1 MFFFPDNCSFI
12 IRKLHKVAL
21 TCFFIFSFSFVFSQA
36 DSSYVV
42 TFDFNEHQIKENDNK
57 VVIKPIGV
65 SLTADRFGNEKSA
78 VYIHGNVYSYLN
90 LGTSE
95 LLKPKRGTIS
105 LWVKLDRRVYSGK
118 GYDSNPIIATKNGP
132 GEDFVIAYT
141 IVYDCYSK
149 RLMACTTKDSLKEA
163 VVAADNSFQFG
174 KWNHVAIT
182 FDSSFFAFYVN
193 GVLQQK
199 SQKDFDTKYYDKDSV
214 VIGHTASKKNERYSQ
229 GQFDDIKIF
238 HKVLNDQEILDLYNA
253 PNPNKVKNFLS
264 NAFKYI
270 VIIVLLIIVIVV
282 LVLRNKKALK
292 RQKEQ
297 LELINKISEL
307 ELKVVKS
314 QMNPH
319 FISNCLAAIQELI
332 LKNEVDKAVQ
342 YLAKFSYFLRQIL
355 NYSDKNYITL
365 NQELEIIKLNV
376 ELEQLRFKNKFDF
389 YLEIAKDIDIHEIVI
404 PSMLTQPFI
413 ENAIWHGLLP
423 LNNLR
428 IPRLIIRVLLV
439 NDFPIIEIEDN
450 GVGREFSLN
459 AKEDSKGT
467 KLVIDK
473 IETLNRLANNSNYK
487 LQIIDLFDDQ
497 NIPSGTKVIIQLDHI
512 RE

>member
-1 MFFFPDNCSFI
+1 MFKEIVFI
-12 IRKLHKVAL
+12 L
-21 TCFFIFSFSFVFSQA
+21 FIFINLAKLSA
-36 DSSYVV
+36 KIDTNVV
-42 TFDFNEHQIKENDNK
+42 LTFDFNSQQIKEKNNLIR
-57 VVIKPIGV
+57 IKPVGV
-65 SLTADRFGNEKSA
+65 TLTEDRFGNEKSA
-78 VYIHGNVYSYLN
+78 IYIHGNVYSYLN
-90 LGTSE
+90 LGTSK

-105 LWVKLDRRVYSGK
+105 LWVNLDRRVYSGK
-118 GYDSNPIIATKNGP
+118 GYDSNPIIVTKNGP

-141 IVYDCYSK
+141 IVYDCYSR
-149 RLMACTTKDSLKEA
+149 RLMACATKDSIKEA
-163 VVAADNSFQFG
+163 LVAADDNFQFG
-174 KWNHVAIT
+174 KWNHIAIT
-182 FDSSFFAFYVN
+182 LDSNFFAFYVN

-199 SQKDFDTKYYDKDSV
+199 SKKDFDTKYYDNDSV
-214 VIGHTASKKNERYSQ
+214 VVGHTASKKNERYSQ
-229 GQFDDIKIF
+229 GHFDDIKIF
-238 HKVLNDQEILDLYNA
+238 HKALTDQEILDLYNA

-264 NAFKYI
+264 NAFKY
-270 VIIVLLIIVIVV
+270 VLIILLLIIVIVV
-282 LVLRNKKALK
+282 LIVRNKKALN

-355 NYSDKNYITL
+355 NYSDKDYISL

-389 YLEIAKDIDIHEIVI
+389 SVEISEDIDSHEIVI

-423 LNNLR
+423 LNNLKH
-428 IPRLIIRVLLV
+428 PKLTVRVLFV
-439 NDFPIIEIEDN
+439 NNLPIIEIEDN
-450 GVGREFSLN
+450 GVGRELLFTM
-459 AKEDSKGT
+459 KENSKGT

-473 IETLNRLANNSNYK
+473 IEALNRLANTSNYK
-487 LQIIDLFDDQ
+487 LQVVDLFDEQ
-497 NIPSGTKVIIQLDHI
+497 NKSSGTKIVIQLEYI
-512 RE
+512 KE